1 MRSQAFIPQ
10 VLATRGNTLLQNA
23 FAFVSGTA
31 LLILLA
37 QLSFRL
43 PFTPVPIT
51 GQTFG
56 VALIALLWGAS
67 RSSAIFTSYLLVGAA
82 GFPVFSL
89 GRPLMWGPTVGYLA
103 GMLLASLIVGRL
115 ADRGW
120 TRGFGRALLAA
131 YCGSFCVFGLGLL
144 GLSFFIPAKALLAA
158 GLLPFLAGDL
168 IKNSLAALIASKLR
182 K

>member
-23 FAFVSGTA
+23 FALVSGTA

-37 QLSFRL
+37 QISFRL

-67 RSSAIFTSYLLVGAA
+67 RSSAIFTSYLLIGAA
-82 GFPVFSL
+82 GLPVFSL

-103 GMLLASLIVGRL
+103 GMLLASMVVGRL
-115 ADRGW
+115 ADRGF
-120 TRGFGRALLAA
+120 TRGFRASLLAA
-131 YCGSFCVFGLGLL
+131 YCGSLCVFSMGLL
-144 GLSFFIPAKALLAA
+144 GLSFFMPAKALLAA
-158 GLLPFLAGDL
+158 GLIPFLAGDL
-168 IKNSLAALIASKLR
+168 IKNSVAALIASKLR